1 MEGIAELLAARVQL
15 VTLAS
20 TGRDLVYAI
29 GRTSPDLVITDF
41 NMPHGS
47 GVDAM
52 KSVRAAG
59 TKLPFL
65 LLSMHAEGPLVA
77 SILRAGARGYVLKSA
92 AGDELLRAVDVVL
105 AGAPMSPRPWAPNS
119 RPAFCRTLPASLQS
133 KKKSC
138 ACLAVDCGPGRLRQG
153 FRCRPERSRPTVT
166 HSCRFSKCTPSWN
179 SFAGQGTWDAWLDV
193 RRMSWKRP
201 DGFRPSRHRRAGR
214 LVCMPHPPVTR

>member
-1 MEGIAELLAARVQL
+1 MVMEGIAELLAATVQF

-77 SILRAGARGYVLKSA
+77 SILRAGASGYVLKSA

-105 AGAPMSPRPWAPNS
+105 AGTYVTP
-119 RPAFCRTLPASLQS
+119 SLGA
-133 KKKSC
+133 KI
-138 ACLAVDCGPGRLRQG
+138 LGRLSVERYRPHFKARRNPAPAWPWTAVQADCDKAFG
-153 FRCRPERSRPTVT
+153 VDQNGRGPPLHTHADFRNALRPGTRSPAKGHGMHGWMCV
-166 HSCRFSKCTPSWN
+166 
-179 SFAGQGTWDAWLDV
+179 G
-193 RRMSWKRP
+193 
-201 DGFRPSRHRRAGR
+201 
-214 LVCMPHPPVTR
+214 